1 MLDTIINKYGPHH
14 ALTFNV
20 RHMIGVTELQLEH
33 YESAISTLSELDC
46 ELETRV
52 NPDNVWYLNCQF
64 ALGLA
69 YFRSAHYLDA
79 LASFEKIVDVQDS
92 LAPALKIATREQL
105 LSLSKLID
113 NQSLLEVAGQFRRLA
128 HKIALSDVTNQ
139 QAHTS

>member
-1 MLDTIINKYGPHH
+1 MASQT
-14 ALTFNV
+14 
-20 RHMIGVTELQLEH
+20 LQLEH